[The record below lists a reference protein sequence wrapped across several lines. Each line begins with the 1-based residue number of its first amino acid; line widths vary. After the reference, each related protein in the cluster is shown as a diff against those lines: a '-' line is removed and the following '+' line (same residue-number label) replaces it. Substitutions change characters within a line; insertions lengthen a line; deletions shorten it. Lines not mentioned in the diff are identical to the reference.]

1 MGLLDKIKGK
11 LNDKKSSKLS
21 CHISYGEDE
30 EAIIKAGMVE
40 IRRVLMGYDHDKKI
54 NLLLALDRFLDPYFE
69 EDYSGIY
76 EELMELLQFVVIS
89 SNDVDVS
96 VDALQLLCDYG
107 WSPFQILE
115 NNLEQ
120 IPQQL
125 KPYVQYAIHMNQEH

>member
-1 MGLLDKIKGK
+1 
-11 LNDKKSSKLS
+11 
-21 CHISYGEDE
+21 
-30 EAIIKAGMVE
+30 MVE
-40 IRRVLMGYDHDKKI
+40 IRRVLMGYDHDKKR

-76 EELMELLQFVVIS
+76 EELMELLQLVVIS
-89 SNDVDVS
+89 SHDVDVS

-107 WSPFQILE
+107 WPPFQILE